1 MNNKILLV
9 TGGSR
14 GIGAAICL
22 RAARTGYDVAVN
34 YQHRLEDAQN
44 VVREVEAL
52 GARGLAVQADVSLE
66 ADVTSLFETVHNEL
80 GALTH
85 LVNNAGIT
93 GPRTRLDKVDTATL
107 RRTLEINLLGAMLCA
122 REAVLRMSTAH
133 GGTGGAIVN
142 LSSAA
147 ATLGSP
153 GDYVWYAASK
163 AGLESFTLGLAR
175 EVALEGIRVNAVAPG
190 FIATEMS
197 GPERLAAVVPTVPM
211 RRAGSAE
218 EVAAAVLFLLSEE
231 DSAYITGTTLRVA
244 GGR

>member
-1 MNNKILLV
+1 MNKKILLV

-22 RAARTGYDVAVN
+22 RAARAGYDVAVN
-34 YQHRLEDAQN
+34 YQNRLEEAEN
-44 VVREVEAL
+44 VVRAVQTL
-52 GARGLAVQADVSLE
+52 GARAVAVQADVSLE
-66 ADVTSLFETVHNEL
+66 ADVTRMFESVNKEL
-80 GALTH
+80 GPPTH

-93 GPRTRLDKVDTATL
+93 GPRMRFDQIDTATL
-107 RRTLEINLLGAMLCA
+107 RRTLEINVLGAMLCA

-163 AGLESFTLGLAR
+163 AALESFTLGLAR
-175 EVALEGIRVNAVAPG
+175 EVALEGIHVNAVAPG

-197 GPERLAAVVPTVPM
+197 GAERLAAVVPTVPM
-211 RRAGSAE
+211 RRAGTAE
-218 EVAAAVLFLLSEE
+218 EVAASVMFLLSE
-231 DSAYITGTTLRVA
+231 DSAYTTGTTLRVA

>member
-1 MNNKILLV
+1 MNKKILLV

-22 RAARTGYDVAVN
+22 RAAHAGYDVAVN
-34 YQHRLEDAQN
+34 YQNRLEDAEN
-44 VVREVEAL
+44 VVRAVEAL
-52 GARGLAVQADVSLE
+52 GARAMAVQADVSVE
-66 ADVTSLFETVHNEL
+66 ADVTRMFETVNNEL
-80 GALTH
+80 GTLTY

-93 GPRTRLDKVDTATL
+93 GPRTRLDQIDAATL

-122 REAVLRMSTAH
+122 REAVLQMSSVH

-197 GPERLAAVVPTVPM
+197 GPERLAAVIPTVPM
-211 RRAGSAE
+211 KRAGTSE
-218 EVAAAVLFLLSEE
+218 EVAAAVMFLLSE
-231 DSAYITGTTLRVA
+231 DSAYTTGTTLRVA